1 MLLLGLGG
9 FFFLARLGGR
19 SILDLRI
26 SLFGLGFCL
35 LCLGLSNILGLRI
48 SLFSLGLYLLCLDL
62 SGICSLWGGLSLLAI
77 TLVFGPINPLALITN
92 LAGSL
97 GNLRERESS
106 LDSQGLLWGLRSNG
120 KGRWKGNWDFTDLR
134 VLVYLHWLPP
144 LQVCRNSYKVVGF
157 CPCYIALS
165 HAYLD

>member
-26 SLFGLGFCL
+26 SLFGLGLCL

-62 SGICSLWGGLSLLAI
+62 SGICSL
-77 TLVFGPINPLALITN
+77 
-92 LAGSL
+92 
-97 GNLRERESS
+97 
-106 LDSQGLLWGLRSNG
+106 
-120 KGRWKGNWDFTDLR
+120 
-134 VLVYLHWLPP
+134 
-144 LQVCRNSYKVVGF
+144 
-157 CPCYIALS
+157 
-165 HAYLD
+165 